1 MSASLLDF
9 LSQPQRWVIPAV
21 LLVSVAGVLL
31 NLWWERRRPSSYTRR
46 MAQLAELAE
55 WRAKSTAEQ
64 AADDEAVTKAVVQ
77 AERNARRAERAAR
90 RHAAGAA
97 ERLLEEQARINA
109 LHHP

>member
-46 MAQLAELAE
+46 MARLAELAE

-64 AADDEAVTKAVVQ
+64 EAVDEAALDAAEQAEIDARMEASEAAAD
-77 AERNARRAERAAR
+77 
-90 RHAAGAA
+90 
-97 ERLLEEQARINA
+97 LLERRARINVQY
-109 LHHP
+109 HP

>member
-21 LLVSVAGVLL
+21 LLVSVVGVVV

-46 MAQLAELAE
+46 MAQLAELAD
-55 WRAKSTAEQ
+55 WRERSTAEQ
-64 AADDEAVTKAVVQ
+64 AAADEEVAKAAAQ
-77 AERNARRAERAAR
+77 AQRTARRADRAAR
-90 RHAAGAA
+90 RHTAQTA
-97 ERLLEEQARINA
+97 ERLLEEQTRINA